1 MVRALQ
7 QGLEE
12 MLIDAAQLGQ
22 VQPRTEIMKHPDIG
36 QVALVAQ
43 AGKGSPGPMFGQQ
56 FGQKVERTRRG
67 EQWQQR
73 DAKQLGGGEMNR
85 SSRP

>member
-1 MVRALQ
+1 
-7 QGLEE
+7 
-12 MLIDAAQLGQ
+12 MLIDTAQLRQ
-22 VQPRTEIMKHPDIG
+22 VQPRTEVMKHPDIG

-56 FGQKVERTRRG
+56 FGQKIERMRRC

-73 DAKQLGGGEMNR
+73 DAKQLGGGEVDR